1 MESVTVSS
9 KYQVIIPEKVRREAG
24 IKPGDKMAVI
34 VKHNIIHYIPIKPLD
49 ATKGMVPGLDAKG
62 LRDEH
67 DRS

>member
-24 IKPGDKMAVI
+24 IKPGDRMAVI
-34 VKHNIIHYIPIKPLD
+34 VKHRIIHYVPIKPLE
-49 ATKGMVPGLDAKG
+49 ATKGIVPGLDTRD

-67 DRS
+67 DRP

>member
-9 KYQVIIPEKVRREAG
+9 KYQVIIPENVRKEAG

-34 VKHNIIHYIPIKPLD
+34 VKHGIIHYVPIKPLE
-49 ATKGMVPGLDAKG
+49 ATKGMVPGLDTKN

-67 DRS
+67 DRN

>member
-9 KYQVIIPEKVRREAG
+9 KYQVIIPEKVRKAAG

-34 VKHNIIHYIPIKPLD
+34 VKHNIIHYVPIKPLE
-49 ATKGMVPGLDAKG
+49 ATKGMVSGFDTSD

-67 DRS
+67 DRH

>member
-9 KYQVIIPEKVRREAG
+9 KYQVIIPERVRREAG

-34 VKHNIIHYIPIKPLD
+34 VKHNIIHYVPIKPLD
-49 ATKGMVPGLDAKG
+49 ATKGMVPGLDTKN

-67 DRS
+67 DRR

>member
-9 KYQVIIPEKVRREAG
+9 KYQVIIPERVRREAG
-24 IKPGDKMAVI
+24 IRPGDKMAVI
-34 VKHNIIHYIPIKPLD
+34 VKHNIIHYVPIKPLD
-49 ATKGMVPGLDAKG
+49 ATKGMVPGLDTIG

>member
-9 KYQVIIPEKVRREAG
+9 KYQVIIPERVRREAG

-34 VKHNIIHYIPIKPLD
+34 VKHSIIHYVPIKPLD
-49 ATKGMVPGLDAKG
+49 ATKGMVPGLDTKN

-67 DRS
+67 DRR